1 VSARS
6 LGGRRI
12 SVQTAEKSVS
22 FVDTSS
28 ANSYGYWLVGITKR
42 YSIFDSLPS
51 KPSAAQTPSLQQR
64 GAALLTAMLVVTLVA
79 TIAAAGVWQ
88 QWRGVEVEAAERQRQ
103 QSAWVLVGALDW
115 ARLLLRIDAQT
126 PGADHLAEP
135 WAVPLQE
142 ARLSSFL
149 AQDKANSADLD
160 LEAFLSGVIV
170 DGQSRLNVRNL
181 AQDGRLSEGG
191 LRAFSKLYEM
201 LGLQPQEL
209 LGLAESVRAAAD
221 TSADNAG
228 GFAPLMPQRLGQL
241 QALGLSEDS
250 ISRLEPYIT
259 VLPDRTPLNL
269 NTASAEAIYASVPEL
284 DLASARRLVQEREK
298 AHFKTL
304 VDVGQLF
311 PQIAGQFKDE
321 EHSVSSKYF
330 EVTGILRLG
339 DTAVQERSLVRRDG
353 LNVRVEWR
361 ERFTAAVPDPA
372 AQAPSTIKP

>member
-1 VSARS
+1 VSRALHGPGQR
-6 LGGRRI
+6 
-12 SVQTAEKSVS
+12 
-22 FVDTSS
+22 
-28 ANSYGYWLVGITKR
+28 
-42 YSIFDSLPS
+42 
-51 KPSAAQTPSLQQR
+51 QQ

-149 AQDKANSADLD
+149 AQDKATSADLD
-160 LEAFLSGVIV
+160 LEAFLSGAII
-170 DGQSRLNVRNL
+170 DGQSRMNVRNL

-201 LGLQPQEL
+201 LGLPPQEL

-228 GFAPLMPQRLGQL
+228 GFAPLMPQRVGQL
-241 QALGLSEDS
+241 QSLGLSEDS
-250 ISRLEPYIT
+250 IKRLEPYIT
-259 VLPDRTPLNL
+259 VLPERTPLNL

-304 VDVGQLF
+304 VDIGQLF

-339 DTAVQERSLVRRDG
+339 DSAVQERSLVRRDG

-361 ERFTAAVPDPA
+361 ERFTAPVPDPA
-372 AQAPSTIKP
+372 AQAAPTIKP